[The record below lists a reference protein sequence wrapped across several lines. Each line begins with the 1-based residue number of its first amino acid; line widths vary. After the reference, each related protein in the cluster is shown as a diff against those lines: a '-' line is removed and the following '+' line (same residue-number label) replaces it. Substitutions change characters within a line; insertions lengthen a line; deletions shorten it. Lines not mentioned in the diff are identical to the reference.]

1 MLIRLR
7 SRDGLERVNISDT
20 AAVADLRNQIFA
32 QLAIPQD
39 ALILSTHQDLLLSK
53 APTGFPDM
61 TETSARLSDLGISHG
76 SVVFM
81 SYDLERSVAGPTVM
95 TPAGSIGKKMT
106 MEDLIALQ
114 TRIERQEVAHCKS
127 VSLDRDAANVFQV
140 MTDNLVEKS
149 RACLPH
155 SDLTHISKITH
166 IIVICISKAIILET
180 CVFKTNES
188 T

>member
-20 AAVADLRNQIFA
+20 AAVADLRNQISA

-53 APTGFPDM
+53 VPTGFSDM

-81 SYDLERSVAGPTVM
+81 SHDLERSVAGPTVM
-95 TPAGSIGKKMT
+95 TPAGSFGKKMT

-140 MTDNLVEKS
+140 MTDTLAEK
-149 RACLPH
+149 L
-155 SDLTHISKITH
+155 L
-166 IIVICISKAIILET
+166 
-180 CVFKTNES
+180 
-188 T
+188 